1 MLKHLI
7 KSVDLIR
14 LSLKDRR
21 RNSIPGRRRKIFFL
35 MIFFL
40 STDNTVRVQRKETAV
55 IISQYSSL
63 VFNSRRL

>member
-7 KSVDLIR
+7 KSVDTTFIKR
-14 LSLKDRR
+14 QKEKFNSWPPSKD
-21 RNSIPGRRRKIFFL
+21 ILFDD
-35 MIFFL
+35 FFL

-63 VFNSRRL
+63 VFNSRRLWN